1 MDGSVMTDTPAPKT
15 YKLPEGFKDE
25 DEFLKDAREKF
36 QQAVDFDRLNR
47 DEGLEDLRFL
57 AGEQWDVD
65 AKAARK
71 GRPMLTINRLPQF
84 VAQVV
89 GDIRINKPAIKVRPA
104 EDADKD
110 LAEVREGL
118 IRAIERDSDAQGVY
132 TNAGQNQVGCGIG
145 NFRINL
151 KYATDDGFD
160 MDIKVDAIPNA
171 FAVVWDPQSTERT
184 GRDAG
189 YCFVQDEMPRKLYE
203 DTYGTTLASGLEVPL
218 HDTEGWYTRDMVRVT
233 EYWIVKE
240 TPRELALLDNGLVL
254 EADKVPKGI
263 KPKRTRKSLKRSV
276 CMYLITGQKI
286 LKGPIEYDID
296 RPPIIRV
303 QGWEISIGDK
313 RVRWGLVRFA
323 RDPQRLQNY
332 WRSISAEMLALAP
345 KGKWV
350 LNESQEGDA
359 DEFRDALKS
368 DDPVLTFTGATAP
381 TYIPPP
387 TLNTAVLQEST
398 LNAQDMKDVT
408 GLHDASLGAQS
419 NETSGKAILARERQG
434 DTATYI
440 YHDNLHAAIQEGGRV
455 INQLIPPVFDTART
469 IRILGQDEA
478 TKVQRINDPNHPES
492 IDINQGKFDI
502 VVETGPSYST
512 KRVEAA
518 ESMMQFVQAVPAA
531 AAAASDLIAQAQ
543 DWPLA
548 DKIAERLKAMLP
560 PQVLAASGEDDQTQE
575 GQQLRAQQAQQ
586 AQRQDEA
593 QQMAQH
599 LEFSEKA
606 AKVDDIRAAAALKD
620 AQAKKLAAEAPPVQA
635 DAQHGFLM
643 AAAALRTANAAAAE
657 AEANAG
663 IAFFNLSRL
672 GDPRLLEAQA
682 LQEEGKAL
690 SAHAGGMGAVADLNM
705 KPLDAAHSVVDLH
718 QKLNPPEPAQE
729 AEPANAAA

>member
-1 MDGSVMTDTPAPKT
+1 MDGSVMTDDAPKT
-15 YKLPEGFKDE
+15 YKLPEGFADE

-36 QQAVDFDRLNR
+36 QNAVDFDRLNR
-47 DEGLEDLRFL
+47 EEGLEDLRFL
-57 AGEQWDVD
+57 AGEQWDLD

-118 IRAIERDSDAQGVY
+118 IRAIERESDAQGVY
-132 TNAGQNQVGCGIG
+132 SNAGQNQVGCGIG
-145 NFRINL
+145 NFRISL

-160 MDIKVDAIPNA
+160 RDISVDAIPNA
-171 FAVVWDPQSTERT
+171 FAVSWDPLSTERT
-184 GRDAG
+184 GKDAG
-189 YCFVQDEMPRKLYE
+189 HCFVSDQMPRKLYE
-203 DTYGTTLASGLEVPL
+203 KLHGTVLSSGLEVPQ
-218 HDTEGWYTRDMVRVT
+218 HDTEGWYAKDVVRVT
-233 EYWIVKE
+233 EYHLIKE
-240 TPRELALLDNGLVL
+240 TPVELALLASGAVVP
-254 EADKVPKGI
+254 ADKVPKGE
-263 KPKRTRKSLKRSV
+263 KPVKTRKSIKRSA

-286 LKGPIEYDID
+286 LSGPHELPID
-296 RPPIIRV
+296 RVPIIRV

-313 RVRWGLVRFA
+313 RVRFGLVRFA

-368 DDPVLTFTGATAP
+368 DDPVLTYTGAQEP
-381 TYIPPP
+381 TYVPPP
-387 TLNTAVLQEST
+387 TLNSAVLQEST

-419 NETSGKAILARERQG
+419 NETSGKAIMARERQG

-455 INQLIPPVFDTART
+455 INQLIPTVFDTART
-469 IRILGQDEA
+469 IRILGADEA
-478 TKVQRINDPNHPES
+478 TKIQRINDGPDS

-518 ESMMQFVQAVPAA
+518 ESMMQFVQAVPTAGQVA
-531 AAAASDLIAQAQ
+531 GDLIAQAQ

-548 DKIAERLKAMLP
+548 DKIAERLKATLP
-560 PQVLAASGEDDQTQE
+560 PQVLAADGQDDQTPE
-575 GQQLRAQQAQQ
+575 QQQMRAQQAQQ
-586 AQRQDEA
+586 AQ
-593 QQMAQH
+593 QQAETQNMAQR
-599 LEFSEKA
+599 LELSEKA
-606 AKVDDIRAAAALKD
+606 AKVDDIKAAAKLKNAQADKVSSEASGQGGDQQHDFLTRAA
-620 AQAKKLAAEAPPVQA
+620 Q
-635 DAQHGFLM
+635 
-643 AAAALRTANAAAAE
+643 LRIANANAAE

-663 IAFFNLSRL
+663 IAYFNLSRM

-682 LQEEGKAL
+682 LAEEGKAL
-690 SAHAGGMGAVADLNM
+690 SAHAGGKAAVADLHM
-705 KPLDAAHSVVDLH
+705 KPLDAAHSVADLNT
-718 QKLNPPEPAQE
+718 KLNPPEPAE
-729 AEPANAAA
+729 AEPAQAAA